1 MAWSIYPTPPHGD
14 LWLHQKYHKELFF
27 YFSCL
32 KTTQNWAGLEQ
43 DDIDNIMIDTTYGLQ
58 NTEIE
63 YKNDKLGYGIFFL
76 MMVLEPD
83 SELDCEIH
91 IVSPALRCT

>member
-32 KTTQNWAGLEQ
+32 KTTQNWAGLKQ
-43 DDIDNIMIDTTYGLQ
+43 DNINI
-58 NTEIE
+58 I
-63 YKNDKLGYGIFFL
+63 I
-76 MMVLEPD
+76 
-83 SELDCEIH
+83 I
-91 IVSPALRCT
+91 ALAYDIQTDPHTVRTAVVWKYV